1 MICKQ
6 FNTHNSHA
14 DAQSSKIEQ
23 SKYLINQKRFSD
35 SNKNKLRIRTL
46 KRTTN
51 LQSDA
56 VADPNSTLNGAI
68 GAAIRLIEIVLCVW
82 ENQRRDKRKR
92 CVYQRF
98 RNGAQFIYSTLWDF
112 YLLREPLENENFGGP
127 LLFWLFLPFASQLTA
142 RNTKLSVN
150 ILLDFRSVQARPP
163 HPWIRRSS

>member
-6 FNTHNSHA
+6 FTTHNSHA

-82 ENQRRDKRKR
+82 ENQRRDKRNERKR
-92 CVYQRF
+92 CVYQRI
-98 RNGAQFIYSTLWDF
+98 RNGAQFIYSTWWDF
-112 YLLREPLENENFGGP
+112 YLLREPSKTKALEGHCSFDFFFR
-127 LLFWLFLPFASQLTA
+127 LLHNWQLATL
-142 RNTKLSVN
+142 NCL
-150 ILLDFRSVQARPP
+150 
-163 HPWIRRSS
+163 